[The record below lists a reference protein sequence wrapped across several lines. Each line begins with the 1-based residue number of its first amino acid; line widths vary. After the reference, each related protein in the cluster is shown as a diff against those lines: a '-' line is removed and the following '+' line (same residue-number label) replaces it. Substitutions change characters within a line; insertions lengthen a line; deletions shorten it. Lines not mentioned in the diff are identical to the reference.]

1 MFVSSNV
8 SSITDQL
15 QRMFTN

>member
-15 QRMFTN
+15 QRFFTN